1 MGPWKSRR
9 PEPFVDRAQARLA
22 FLLGEYNAIRAEL
35 VAAVSTQQT
44 VMTYGLAAIAV
55 IYSGLLASWSNVPV
69 RTGIL
74 ALSPV
79 LLVFVWFVWF
89 GEVQRLGRARWFL
102 WELERKVNAL
112 LRPTDD
118 VPSGSALPASDVLH
132 WESWVRGRNEWRLNL
147 HSRPAYHLATGLLCG
162 TGLGTTA
169 LSVGLSL
176 VSRPPVELRVLVFG
190 GAAVFLAL
198 LWYAWFVFRRNPFI
212 GDGRPVGGPVT
223 G

>member
-1 MGPWKSRR
+1 MGLWRSRR
-9 PEPFVDRAQARLA
+9 PEPFVDEAQARLA

-55 IYSGLLASWSNVPV
+55 IYSGLLASWSNVAV

-74 ALSPV
+74 SLSPV

-102 WELERKVNAL
+102 WELEQKVNAL
-112 LRPTDD
+112 LRPAVD
-118 VPSGSALPASDVLH
+118 VPAGSALPASAVLH
-132 WESWVRGRNEWRLNL
+132 WESWVRGRNRWRVNL

-162 TGLGTTA
+162 TGLGGTA
-169 LSVGLSL
+169 LSVALSL
-176 VSRPPVELRVLVFG
+176 LSPQPAGLRVLVFG
-190 GAAVFLAL
+190 GAGVFLVL
-198 LWYAWFVFRRNPFI
+198 LCYAWSCFRRNPF
-212 GDGRPVGGPVT
+212 VGNGKPIT
-223 G
+223 D

>member
-1 MGPWKSRR
+1 V
-9 PEPFVDRAQARLA
+9 EEAQARLA

-74 ALSPV
+74 GLSPV

-102 WELERKVNAL
+102 WELEQKVNAL
-112 LRPTDD
+112 LRPAHD
-118 VPSGSALPASDVLH
+118 VPSGSTLPASDVLH
-132 WESWVRGRNEWRLNL
+132 WESWVRGRNKWRVNL

-162 TGLGTTA
+162 TGLGTA
-169 LSVGLSL
+169 VLSVVLSRL
-176 VSRPPVELRVLVFG
+176 SSLPGPLQALVFG
-190 GAAVFLAL
+190 GAGLFLVL
-198 LWYAWFVFRRNPFI
+198 LWYAWFAFRRSPFL
-212 GDGRPVGGPVT
+212 GGGTPIT
-223 G
+223 D

>member
-1 MGPWKSRR
+1 MGLRKSRR
-9 PEPFVDRAQARLA
+9 PEPFVDQAQARLA

-35 VAAVSTQQT
+35 VAAVATQQT

-74 ALSPV
+74 GLAPV

-102 WELERKVNAL
+102 WELEQKVNAL
-112 LRPTDD
+112 LRPAQD
-118 VPSGSALPASDVLH
+118 VPSGSALPPSDVLH
-132 WESWVRGRNEWRLNL
+132 WESWVRGRNKWRMNL

-169 LSVGLSL
+169 LSVVLSL
-176 VSRPPVELRVLVFG
+176 VSPPSVELRVLVFG
-190 GAAVFLAL
+190 GAAVFLVL
-198 LWYAWFVFRRNPFI
+198 LWYAWFVFHRNPFI
-212 GDGRPVGGPVT
+212 GNGKPIDD
-223 G
+223 

>member
-1 MGPWKSRR
+1 MGLRKSRG
-9 PEPFVDRAQARLA
+9 PAPFVDEQQARLA

-55 IYSGLLASWSNVPV
+55 IYSGLLASWSNASL

-74 ALSPV
+74 SLSPV
-79 LLVFVWFVWF
+79 LLLFVWFVWY

-102 WELERKVNAL
+102 WELEQKVNAL
-112 LRPTDD
+112 LKPAHD
-118 VPSGSALPASDVLH
+118 VPAGSALPASDVLH
-132 WESWVRGRNEWRLNL
+132 WESWVRGRNKWRRNL

-169 LSVGLSL
+169 LSVALSL
-176 VSRPPVELRVLVFG
+176 VSPPSVELRVLVFG

-198 LWYAWFVFRRNPFI
+198 LWYAWFVFRRNPLLGNGKPI
-212 GDGRPVGGPVT
+212 AD
-223 G
+223 